1 MSASQEVPL
10 QLSHVVHASKI
21 LQVLLSGIH
30 IPTSRASI
38 QDVGALLL
46 SSYFTRSTF
55 RRPRKDRLHARI
67 RVSAQTGQRECMHA
81 RRRKR
86 CDEPFTQRPMHGWL
100 GRSTLQASCERRWL
114 DCSVCTHVRRVVMA
128 NGCHPRGASGEEK
141 LPHPATGA
149 ALSSLE
155 QP

>member
-1 MSASQEVPL
+1 MQDTIATGNTHTITNMTVNSPCILVARLLSIHARWSNGSNIHISRKLMLTMSASQEVPL

-38 QDVGALLL
+38 PDVRALLL

-67 RVSAQTGQRECMHA
+67 RVSAQTGQRECMHT

-86 CDEPFTQRPMHGWL
+86 CDEPFTKRPMAGAIYA
-100 GRSTLQASCERRWL
+100 ASL
-114 DCSVCTHVRRVVMA
+114 V
-128 NGCHPRGASGEEK
+128 
-141 LPHPATGA
+141 
-149 ALSSLE
+149 
-155 QP
+155 